1 MVEEMW
7 GICPLVEKIYHQHYF
22 LINKKLKEK
31 KNSENYVINGCL
43 ISKHVSKDRTDCH
56 GAQVAVAIRDLRLI
70 E

>member
-43 ISKHVSKDRTDCH
+43 ISKHVLKD
-56 GAQVAVAIRDLRLI
+56 
-70 E
+70 